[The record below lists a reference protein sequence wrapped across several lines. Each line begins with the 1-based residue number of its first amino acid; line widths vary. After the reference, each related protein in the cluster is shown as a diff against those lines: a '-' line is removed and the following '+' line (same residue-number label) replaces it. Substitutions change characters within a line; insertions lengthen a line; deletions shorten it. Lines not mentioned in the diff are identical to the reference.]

1 MPSSPWSRKRKFGQN
16 WRKAKARGQRI
27 HTRIGHVRDDY
38 LHQLS
43 HTISQNSAM
52 VCIEDLPVRNMFRSA
67 SGTVEKPGWN
77 VRQKAELNRA
87 TLDQG
92 WAEFRR
98 QEENADLV
106 GAINV
111 LRAGHARFACEGSGA
126 ARPPAAGTHRS
137 DLRGGSMPRLSAV
150 GISALPAQA
159 VAAGQGRGGC
169 QRQVQPRR
177 ARQLALRRRCGDL
190 SYDHGQSRAR
200 RQIPQGL
207 QGDPALPARDAASRA
222 VSG

>member
-1 MPSSPWSRKRKFGQN
+1 MGGARFATLSDGTFVTPLNRLRRHQDRLRRAQQSMSRKRKFSQN
-16 WRKAKARGQRI
+16 WRKAKTRGQRI
-27 HTRIGHVRDDY
+27 HTRIGHVRGDY

-111 LRAGHARFACEGSGA
+111 LRAGHARFACKGRGA

-137 DLRGGSMPRLSAV
+137 DLR
-150 GISALPAQA
+150 
-159 VAAGQGRGGC
+159 AAPC
-169 QRQVQPRR
+169 R
-177 ARQLALRRRCGDL
+177 A
-190 SYDHGQSRAR
+190 
-200 RQIPQGL
+200 
-207 QGDPALPARDAASRA
+207 
-222 VSG
+222 